1 MIKIK
6 PKSNNLL
13 GPNLSET
20 KIIIMN
26 RIIIIVL
33 TALVLP
39 FLAAAQ
45 IRGTVTEAE
54 TGKPIPGVSINL
66 KNTSKGTISDSKGSF
81 EIKGKIPANAVLIF
95 SAIGYALKEVQ
106 IINPSEAVSVALS
119 AKVTAMDE
127 VVVSASRVQESIMQ
141 SPVTVE
147 KLDSKAIQNTTSF
160 NFYEGLQSMK
170 SLDLVTSSLTFK
182 AVNTRGFGGIGTGRL
197 LQLVDGV
204 DNQTPGLNFS
214 VGNLF
219 GSSDLDMES
228 VELIPGA
235 ASALYGPVAFNGVL
249 MLRTKNPYQFQG
261 LSVQGKL
268 GVNHL
273 SDPNTSAAPVYDASL
288 RYAKAFN
295 NRFAF
300 KVNASYLKGLDWYAT
315 NFTSDLNPGAVS
327 GPANPAKNLVNI
339 YGDEVVTQ
347 QPIPNAGFVSRTGYE
362 EKDLSDYN
370 VDNLKLNGA
379 LHYRITDNI
388 EAIYQ
393 YNWGR
398 GTANYTGSSRFAI
411 NNFTLQQHRLE
422 LKGSNFFVR
431 GYTTIEN
438 SHDSYNSRTL
448 GQKINQTWVRDLNGN
463 VVAPNK
469 ADSTWF
475 ARYAGAYN
483 GAVQG
488 VTATSHSAARTFA
501 DQGRFLPGSADFN
514 REKDKFKSIRGIT
527 GAGIFSNSK
536 LYHAE
541 GQYDFSHL
549 AKVVNLLVGGN
560 FRMFDM
566 NTEGTLFDDLNKE
579 ITIKEGGAF
588 VQVSKLLLQEK
599 LKLTASARYDKN
611 ENFDGSFTPRA
622 SIVYSPVKNHNFRA
636 SIQTGFRNPT
646 PVDQFIKLNAG
657 VITILG
663 GARKNS
669 EGMNVYE
676 NAFTAAS
683 AGALRAAGQGADPTK
698 ILKKANTPY
707 VKPERIQSY
716 EIGYKGLIAEK
727 LFVDGNY
734 YYSSYKDFIAN
745 QVVFSTKNPVLNA
758 DGTVNMAAV
767 QDLRTPG
774 NARLYQV
781 YTNADDEV
789 SSQGASLGLT
799 YYLPNNY
806 LLSGNGSLNTFD
818 LKNANR
824 NNVPAFNTPK
834 YQTNLSIENRSIYK
848 NIGFNVNWRWQT
860 AFDYIGTFTG
870 LFPGRV
876 PAYSQLG
883 AQVSYKV
890 PSIKS
895 IVKVGASNL
904 TNKYNVQ
911 AFGSPAVGGLYYVS
925 LTFDD
930 LLK

>member
-1 MIKIK
+1 MKRSLI
-6 PKSNNLL
+6 LL
-13 GPNLSET
+13 SLF
-20 KIIIMN
+20 IM
-26 RIIIIVL
+26 
-33 TALVLP
+33 P

-45 IRGTVTEAE
+45 IKGRVSEAE
-54 TGKPIPGVSINL
+54 TGNAISGASINI
-66 KNTSKGTISDSKGSF
+66 KNTSKGTISDSKGNF
-81 EIKGKIPANAVLIF
+81 EIKGNFPANVVLTF
-95 SAIGYALKEVQ
+95 SAIGYSIKEVQ
-106 IINPSEAVSVALS
+106 IANPSDAVSVALS

-147 KLDSKAIQNTTSF
+147 KLDSKAIRNTTSF
-160 NFYEGLQSMK
+160 SFYEGLQSIK
-170 SLDLVTSSLTFK
+170 SLDMVTSSLTFR

-268 GVNHL
+268 ALNHL
-273 SDPNTSAAPVYDASL
+273 NDPNTSAAPVYDASL

-315 NFTSDLNPGAVS
+315 NYTTDLNPGAVS
-327 GPANPAKNLVNI
+327 GPTNPAKNLVNI
-339 YGDEVVTQ
+339 YGDEVSNQ

-362 EKDLSDYN
+362 ERDLSDYN

-422 LKGSNFFVR
+422 LKGANFFVR
-431 GYTTIEN
+431 GYTTVEN

-463 VVAPNK
+463 VVAPDK
-469 ADSTWF
+469 ADETWF
-475 ARYAGAYN
+475 ARYGGAFN

-488 VTATSHSAARTFA
+488 VTANSHSAARTFA
-501 DQGRFLPGSADFN
+501 DQGRFLPGSAEFN
-514 REKDKFKSIRGIT
+514 REKVKFKSIRGIT

-541 GQYDFSHL
+541 GQYDFSNL
-549 AKVVNLLVGGN
+549 TKVVNLLVGGN

-588 VQVSKLLLQEK
+588 IQASKLLLDEK

-622 SIVYSPVKNHNFRA
+622 SLVYSPVKNHNFRA

-646 PVDQFIKLNAG
+646 PVDQLIKLNAG

-669 EGMNVYE
+669 EGLNVYE

-683 AGALRAAGQGADPTK
+683 AGAFRGAVQGGANPQTAANQ

-727 LFVDGNY
+727 LFVDANY

-745 QVVFSTKNPVLNA
+745 QVVFSTKSPVLNA
-758 DGTVNMAAV
+758 NGTVNMAAV
-767 QDLRTPG
+767 QDLATPG

-781 YTNADDEV
+781 YTNADDKV
-789 SSQGASLGLT
+789 SSQGAALGLT
-799 YYLPNNY
+799 YYLPKNY

-834 YQTNLSIENRSIYK
+834 YQTNLSIENRSLYK

-890 PSIKS
+890 PSLKS
-895 IVKVGASNL
+895 SVKFGASNL